1 VTPTDLAP
9 VEILA
14 IAFVV
19 SLVIYI
25 LWKHLR
31 RGK

>member
-1 VTPTDLAP
+1 MTPTDLAP

-14 IAFVV
+14 IAFVA

-25 LWKHLR
+25 VWKHLR
-31 RGK
+31 RNK